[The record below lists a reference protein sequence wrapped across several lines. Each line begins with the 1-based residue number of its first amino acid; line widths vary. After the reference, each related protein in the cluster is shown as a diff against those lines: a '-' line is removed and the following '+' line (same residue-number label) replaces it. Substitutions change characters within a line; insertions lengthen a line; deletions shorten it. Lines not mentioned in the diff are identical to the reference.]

1 MWTEQS
7 TDALLLTLRVAS
19 IATILIAL
27 AGTPIAF
34 FFVRR
39 RSMFTRLIESLFA
52 LPLVIPPVVT
62 GYVLIILFNPSG
74 IFGGVLEAFGIRLTL
89 DWKGA
94 VVSAFVMAFPMYLA
108 VATAAIEKCDRRL
121 EDAARTLNA
130 GYFKVLLTITLP
142 PVVPGLIGAG
152 ALAFARAFG
161 EFGATMMFAG
171 NIPGQTRTVSQAIF
185 SHLIAGRNEAVFWL
199 VMVSILV
206 GITAMMLSYFML
218 GSRFILSGKR

>member
-1 MWTEQS
+1 MWTEPS
-7 TDALLLTLRVAS
+7 IDAFLLSLRVSS
-19 IATILIAL
+19 IATIFIAL
-27 AGTPIAF
+27 AGTPMAF

-39 RSMFTRLIESLFA
+39 RSMFTRLIESLLA

-62 GYVLIILFNPSG
+62 GYVLIILFNPAG
-74 IFGGVLEAFGIRLTL
+74 IFGGVLEAFGIRFSL

-94 VVSAFVMAFPMYLA
+94 VVASFVMAFPMYLA
-108 VATAAIEKCDRRL
+108 VASAAIEKCDRRL

-130 GYFKVLLTITLP
+130 GFLKVLVTITLP

-152 ALAFARAFG
+152 ALAFARSFG

-171 NIPGQTRTVSQAIF
+171 NIPGQTRTVSQAIY
-185 SHLIAGRNEAVFWL
+185 SNLIAGRNEAAMWL
-199 VMVSILV
+199 AMVSIMV

-218 GSRFILSGKR
+218 GPRFILSGKR

>member
-1 MWTEQS
+1 MWTEPS
-7 TDALLLTLRVAS
+7 IDALLLSLRVSS
-19 IATILIAL
+19 IATIFIVLT
-27 AGTPIAF
+27 GTPVAF

-62 GYVLIILFNPSG
+62 GYVLIILLGPSG

-94 VVSAFVMAFPMYLA
+94 IVAAFVMAFPMYLA
-108 VATAAIEKCDRRL
+108 VASAAIEKCDRRL

-130 GYFKVLLTITLP
+130 GPLKVLVTITLP

-152 ALAFARAFG
+152 ALAFARSFG

-171 NIPGQTRTVSQAIF
+171 NVPGRTNTMPRAWR
-185 SHLIAGRNEAVFWL
+185 A
-199 VMVSILV
+199 
-206 GITAMMLSYFML
+206 
-218 GSRFILSGKR
+218 